1 MYACLFYDSIVQIAD
16 DPSVGDNNN
25 NEVVADSL
33 PIDIDD
39 VFESLAGDDKE
50 IDAYELKQILDKLI
64 MNNREN
70 ILLSPN
76 LYLLPP

>member
-1 MYACLFYDSIVQIAD
+1 MYACLFYDSIIQIAD